1 VYCIPPN
8 PDIEILKAKIHENQI
23 NLESVEVDII
33 TYSKRYS
40 VTNDKI
46 IELKENLKSRED
58 LETEENRIQAELKS
72 FEEKQ
77 KDLSNI
83 ISHIPILQQQLTG
96 VENQIKSHIV
106 SKNAKEIDLSGH
118 KLFLDENSDLTPPTD
133 KTNEQLRDEQ
143 LKLDDLINKEEVNN
157 GNLQQRAENYRML
170 MEKGE
175 CPTCGS
181 KVNKDFESKVQHLI
195 TENKR
200 IVSKI
205 NQYKKQKRKCI
216 ENIEKLNEYHSKTK
230 EIEHHRSL
238 YEIVMNEI
246 LGYSTSITQ
255 LEQQKQDINNDML
268 SIKKKSGGYNEL
280 QNFIVNLEQ
289 KKQDVE
295 RQQQIHNELDIL
307 EKSRTDIER
316 DLNKLKTQ
324 KERFY
329 DIINK
334 LNFEKTQKEIE
345 LSPLTSLKSSL
356 LELKNKLDSLRIQH
370 SELSKEVVKSKTSY
384 MENKEKLK
392 RDVFENKE
400 KLDKKRILDEYL
412 HWIDQYY
419 LPSIVN
425 IENHVLELLRRRFD
439 DHFQDW
445 FEILVDDPSLMV
457 NVDESFSP
465 RITRNT
471 NVQDY
476 AQLSGGERTSIALA
490 YRLALNSIVR
500 EVSFDKPVD
509 LLILDEPTEGFSKSN
524 CSN

>member
-1 VYCIPPN
+1 
-8 PDIEILKAKIHENQI
+8 
-23 NLESVEVDII
+23 
-33 TYSKRYS
+33 
-40 VTNDKI
+40 
-46 IELKENLKSRED
+46 
-58 LETEENRIQAELKS
+58 
-72 FEEKQ
+72 
-77 KDLSNI
+77 
-83 ISHIPILQQQLTG
+83 
-96 VENQIKSHIV
+96 
-106 SKNAKEIDLSGH
+106 
-118 KLFLDENSDLTPPTD
+118 
-133 KTNEQLRDEQ
+133 
-143 LKLDDLINKEEVNN
+143 
-157 GNLQQRAENYRML
+157 
-170 MEKGE
+170 
-175 CPTCGS
+175 
-181 KVNKDFESKVQHLI
+181 
-195 TENKR
+195 
-200 IVSKI
+200 
-205 NQYKKQKRKCI
+205 
-216 ENIEKLNEYHSKTK
+216 
-230 EIEHHRSL
+230 
-238 YEIVMNEI
+238 
-246 LGYSTSITQ
+246 
-255 LEQQKQDINNDML
+255 
-268 SIKKKSGGYNEL
+268 
-280 QNFIVNLEQ
+280 
-289 KKQDVE
+289 
-295 RQQQIHNELDIL
+295 
-307 EKSRTDIER
+307 
-316 DLNKLKTQ
+316 
-324 KERFY
+324 
-329 DIINK
+329 
-334 LNFEKTQKEIE
+334 
-345 LSPLTSLKSSL
+345 L

>member
-216 ENIEKLNEYHSKTK
+216 ENIES
-230 EIEHHRSL
+230 
-238 YEIVMNEI
+238 
-246 LGYSTSITQ
+246 
-255 LEQQKQDINNDML
+255 
-268 SIKKKSGGYNEL
+268 
-280 QNFIVNLEQ
+280 
-289 KKQDVE
+289 
-295 RQQQIHNELDIL
+295 
-307 EKSRTDIER
+307 
-316 DLNKLKTQ
+316 
-324 KERFY
+324 
-329 DIINK
+329 
-334 LNFEKTQKEIE
+334 
-345 LSPLTSLKSSL
+345 
-356 LELKNKLDSLRIQH
+356 
-370 SELSKEVVKSKTSY
+370 
-384 MENKEKLK
+384 
-392 RDVFENKE
+392 
-400 KLDKKRILDEYL
+400 
-412 HWIDQYY
+412 
-419 LPSIVN
+419 
-425 IENHVLELLRRRFD
+425 
-439 DHFQDW
+439 
-445 FEILVDDPSLMV
+445 
-457 NVDESFSP
+457 
-465 RITRNT
+465 
-471 NVQDY
+471 
-476 AQLSGGERTSIALA
+476 
-490 YRLALNSIVR
+490 
-500 EVSFDKPVD
+500 
-509 LLILDEPTEGFSKSN
+509 
-524 CSN
+524 